1 MVYPGCSDNGSA
13 GTRWAL
19 RGVAALHVAG
29 SVLVLPQD
37 LFVFLLVLLTGVCGV
52 RASCD
57 PRRGAPYLVM
67 SSTLLVYHAAHV
79 MRLCQNL
86 ALVSAPA
93 GSLPGAP
100 FPVLPVLLALARL
113 ALARLALSV
122 VAVALGV
129 ACVGAAGPGLGP
141 TAPGWGSGDGR
152 AASPS
157 LGDGQLRGASPCP
170 EPPPTQDPTLWPQGR
185 PAGGQVGGGVASC
198 RPPAGGVPGPGAPA
212 GARRALRVVAVLHLV
227 VGALSLRWGWPA
239 LLLGLSTGVCGIRA
253 SDDPGRVV
261 PCHARIRRVERRRAR
276 PGHWR
281 RAGPRPVSRGVG
293 ALRRPPHVPGDVHPR
308 LARPLGDL
316 AGALPGHQGPE
327 GRGAARPLM
336 ASWRAH
342 AL

>member
-67 SSTLLVYHAAHV
+67 SSTLLVYHAAHAA
-79 MRLCQNL
+79 RLCQNL

-100 FPVLPVLLALARL
+100 FPALPALL

-141 TAPGWGSGDGR
+141 TAPRWGSGDGR
-152 AASPS
+152 VASPS

-170 EPPPTQDPTLWPQGR
+170 EPPLAQDPTLWPQGR

-227 VGALSLRWGWPA
+227 GGALFLRWGWPA
-239 LLLGLSTGVCGIRA
+239 LLLNLSTGVCGIRA
-253 SDDPGRVV
+253 SDDPGRVA
-261 PCHARIRRVERRRAR
+261 PCLALSGATLAYAAWSAVALVQGIGTVRDLGLSPEEWALFVGPLTSQATFILAWLALSGTSLGLCLVIRGR
-276 PGHWR
+276 
-281 RAGPRPVSRGVG
+281 
-293 ALRRPPHVPGDVHPR
+293 
-308 LARPLGDL
+308 
-316 AGALPGHQGPE
+316 
-327 GRGAARPLM
+327 RGAGRLGP
-336 ASWRAH
+336 
-342 AL
+342 

>member
-37 LFVFLLVLLTGVCGV
+37 LFVFLLVLLTGACGV

-67 SSTLLVYHAAHV
+67 SSTLLVYHAAHAA
-79 MRLCQNL
+79 RLCQNL
-86 ALVSAPA
+86 ALASVPA
-93 GSLPGAP
+93 DRFAGAS
-100 FPVLPVLLALARL
+100 LPVLI

-122 VAVALGV
+122 AAVALGV

-141 TAPGWGSGDGR
+141 AVPGWGSGDGR

-170 EPPPTQDPTLWPQGR
+170 EPPLTQDPTLWSQGR
-185 PAGGQVGGGVASC
+185 PAGGQAGGGVASC
-198 RPPAGGVPGPGAPA
+198 RPPDGGGPGPGAPA
-212 GARRALRVVAVLHLV
+212 GALRALRVVAVLHLV

-261 PCHARIRRVERRRAR
+261 PCLALSGATLAYAAWSAVALAQGIGAVRDLGLSPEEWALFVGPLTSQATFILAWLALSGTSLGLCLAIRGR
-276 PGHWR
+276 
-281 RAGPRPVSRGVG
+281 
-293 ALRRPPHVPGDVHPR
+293 
-308 LARPLGDL
+308 
-316 AGALPGHQGPE
+316 
-327 GRGAARPLM
+327 RGAGRLGP
-336 ASWRAH
+336 
-342 AL
+342 

>member
-100 FPVLPVLLALARL
+100 FPALPVLLALV
-113 ALARLALSV
+113 RLALSV

-170 EPPPTQDPTLWPQGR
+170 EPPLAQDPTLWSQGR

-227 VGALSLRWGWPA
+227 GGALFLRWGWPA
-239 LLLGLSTGVCGIRA
+239 LLLSLSTGVCGIRA
-253 SDDPGRVV
+253 SDDPGRVA
-261 PCHARIRRVERRRAR
+261 PCLALSGATLAYAAWSAVALAQGIGTVRDLGLSPEEWALFVGPLTSQATFILAWLALSGTSLGLCLVIRGR
-276 PGHWR
+276 
-281 RAGPRPVSRGVG
+281 
-293 ALRRPPHVPGDVHPR
+293 
-308 LARPLGDL
+308 
-316 AGALPGHQGPE
+316 
-327 GRGAARPLM
+327 RGAGRLGP
-336 ASWRAH
+336 
-342 AL
+342 

>member
-19 RGVAALHVAG
+19 RVVAALHVAG

-67 SSTLLVYHAAHV
+67 SSTLLVYHAAHAA
-79 MRLCQNL
+79 RLCQNL
-86 ALVSAPA
+86 ALASVPA
-93 GSLPGAP
+93 DRFAGAS
-100 FPVLPVLLALARL
+100 LPVLI

-122 VAVALGV
+122 AAAVLGV
-129 ACVGAAGPGLGP
+129 ACVGVAGPGLGP
-141 TAPGWGSGDGR
+141 AVPGWGSGDGR

-170 EPPPTQDPTLWPQGR
+170 EPPPTQDPTLWSQGR
-185 PAGGQVGGGVASC
+185 PAGGQAGGGVASC
-198 RPPAGGVPGPGAPA
+198 RPPDGGGPGPGAPA
-212 GARRALRVVAVLHLV
+212 GALRALRVVAVLHLV

-239 LLLGLSTGVCGIRA
+239 LLLGLSTGICGIRA

-261 PCHARIRRVERRRAR
+261 PCLTLSGATLAYAAWSAVALAQGIGTVRDLGLSPEEWALFVGPLTSQATFILAWLALSGTSLGLCLAIRGR
-276 PGHWR
+276 
-281 RAGPRPVSRGVG
+281 
-293 ALRRPPHVPGDVHPR
+293 
-308 LARPLGDL
+308 
-316 AGALPGHQGPE
+316 
-327 GRGAARPLM
+327 RGAGRLGP
-336 ASWRAH
+336 
-342 AL
+342 

>member
-67 SSTLLVYHAAHV
+67 SSTLLVYHAAHAA
-79 MRLCQNL
+79 RLCQNL
-86 ALVSAPA
+86 ALASVPA
-93 GSLPGAP
+93 DRFAGAS
-100 FPVLPVLLALARL
+100 LPVLI

-122 VAVALGV
+122 AAVALGV

-141 TAPGWGSGDGR
+141 AVPGWGSGDGR

-170 EPPPTQDPTLWPQGR
+170 EPPLTQGPTLWSQGR
-185 PAGGQVGGGVASC
+185 PAGGQAGGGVASC
-198 RPPAGGVPGPGAPA
+198 RPPDGGGPGPGAPA
-212 GARRALRVVAVLHLV
+212 GALRALRVVAVLHLV

-261 PCHARIRRVERRRAR
+261 PCLALSGATLAYAAWSAVALAQGIGAVRDLGLSPEEWALFVGPLTSQATFILAWLALSGTSLGLCLAIRGR
-276 PGHWR
+276 
-281 RAGPRPVSRGVG
+281 
-293 ALRRPPHVPGDVHPR
+293 
-308 LARPLGDL
+308 
-316 AGALPGHQGPE
+316 
-327 GRGAARPLM
+327 RGAGRLGP
-336 ASWRAH
+336 
-342 AL
+342 

>member
-100 FPVLPVLLALARL
+100 FPALPVLL

-141 TAPGWGSGDGR
+141 TALGWGQSGDGR

-157 LGDGQLRGASPCP
+157 LGDGQLRGANLTDRKS
-170 EPPPTQDPTLWPQGR
+170 
-185 PAGGQVGGGVASC
+185 
-198 RPPAGGVPGPGAPA
+198 
-212 GARRALRVVAVLHLV
+212 VV
-227 VGALSLRWGWPA
+227 
-239 LLLGLSTGVCGIRA
+239 
-253 SDDPGRVV
+253 
-261 PCHARIRRVERRRAR
+261 
-276 PGHWR
+276 
-281 RAGPRPVSRGVG
+281 
-293 ALRRPPHVPGDVHPR
+293 
-308 LARPLGDL
+308 
-316 AGALPGHQGPE
+316 
-327 GRGAARPLM
+327 
-336 ASWRAH
+336 
-342 AL
+342 

>member
-100 FPVLPVLLALARL
+100 FPALPALL

-227 VGALSLRWGWPA
+227 GGALFLRWGWPA
-239 LLLGLSTGVCGIRA
+239 LLLSLSTGVCGIRA
-253 SDDPGRVV
+253 SDDPGRVA
-261 PCHARIRRVERRRAR
+261 PCLALSGATLAYAAWSAVALAQGIGTVRDLGLSPEEWALFVGPLTSQATFTLAWLALSGTSLGLCLVIRGR
-276 PGHWR
+276 
-281 RAGPRPVSRGVG
+281 
-293 ALRRPPHVPGDVHPR
+293 
-308 LARPLGDL
+308 
-316 AGALPGHQGPE
+316 
-327 GRGAARPLM
+327 RGAGRLGP
-336 ASWRAH
+336 
-342 AL
+342 

>member
-37 LFVFLLVLLTGVCGV
+37 LFVFLLVLLTGACGV

-67 SSTLLVYHAAHV
+67 SSTLLVYHAAHAA
-79 MRLCQNL
+79 RLCQNL
-86 ALVSAPA
+86 ALASVPA
-93 GSLPGAP
+93 DRFAGAS
-100 FPVLPVLLALARL
+100 LPVLI

-122 VAVALGV
+122 AAVALGV

-141 TAPGWGSGDGR
+141 AVPGWGSGDGR

-170 EPPPTQDPTLWPQGR
+170 EPPLTQDPTLWSQGR
-185 PAGGQVGGGVASC
+185 PAGGQAGGGVASC
-198 RPPAGGVPGPGAPA
+198 RPPDGGGPGPGAPA
-212 GARRALRVVAVLHLV
+212 GALRTLRVVAVLHLV

-261 PCHARIRRVERRRAR
+261 PCLALSGATLAYAAWSAVALAQGIGAVRDLGLSPEEWALFVGPLTSQATFILAWLALSGTSLGLCLAIRGR
-276 PGHWR
+276 
-281 RAGPRPVSRGVG
+281 
-293 ALRRPPHVPGDVHPR
+293 
-308 LARPLGDL
+308 
-316 AGALPGHQGPE
+316 
-327 GRGAARPLM
+327 RGAGRLGP
-336 ASWRAH
+336 
-342 AL
+342 

>member
-79 MRLCQNL
+79 IRLCQNL

-100 FPVLPVLLALARL
+100 FPALPALL

-129 ACVGAAGPGLGP
+129 ACVGAEGPGLGP

-152 AASPS
+152 ATSPS
-157 LGDGQLRGASPCP
+157 LGDEQLRGASPCP

-198 RPPAGGVPGPGAPA
+198 RPPAGGVPGPDAPA

-227 VGALSLRWGWPA
+227 GGALFLRWGWPA
-239 LLLGLSTGVCGIRA
+239 LLLNLSTGVCGIRA
-253 SDDPGRVV
+253 SDDPGRVA
-261 PCHARIRRVERRRAR
+261 PCLALSGATLAYAAWSAVALAQGIGAVRDLGLSPEEWALFVGPLTSQATFILAWLALSGTSLGLCLAIRGR
-276 PGHWR
+276 
-281 RAGPRPVSRGVG
+281 
-293 ALRRPPHVPGDVHPR
+293 
-308 LARPLGDL
+308 
-316 AGALPGHQGPE
+316 
-327 GRGAARPLM
+327 RGAGRLGP
-336 ASWRAH
+336 
-342 AL
+342 

>member
-67 SSTLLVYHAAHV
+67 SSTLLVYHAAHAA
-79 MRLCQNL
+79 RLCQNL
-86 ALVSAPA
+86 GLASVPA
-93 GSLPGAP
+93 DRFAGAS
-100 FPVLPVLLALARL
+100 LPVLI

-122 VAVALGV
+122 AAVALGV

-141 TAPGWGSGDGR
+141 AVPGWGSGDGR

-170 EPPPTQDPTLWPQGR
+170 EPPLTQGPTLWSQGR
-185 PAGGQVGGGVASC
+185 PAGGQAGGGVASC
-198 RPPAGGVPGPGAPA
+198 RPPDGGGPGPGAPA
-212 GARRALRVVAVLHLV
+212 GALRALRVVAVLHLV

-261 PCHARIRRVERRRAR
+261 PCLALSGATLAYAAWSAVALAQGIGAVRDLGLSPEEWALFVGPLTSQATFILAWLALSGTSLGLCLAIRGR
-276 PGHWR
+276 
-281 RAGPRPVSRGVG
+281 
-293 ALRRPPHVPGDVHPR
+293 
-308 LARPLGDL
+308 
-316 AGALPGHQGPE
+316 
-327 GRGAARPLM
+327 RGAGRLGP
-336 ASWRAH
+336 
-342 AL
+342 

>member
-52 RASCD
+52 RASCN
-57 PRRGAPYLVM
+57 PRGGAPYLVM
-67 SSTLLVYHAAHV
+67 SSTLLVYHAAHG

-86 ALVSAPA
+86 ALVSA
-93 GSLPGAP
+93 
-100 FPVLPVLLALARL
+100 
-113 ALARLALSV
+113 
-122 VAVALGV
+122 
-129 ACVGAAGPGLGP
+129 AGPGLGP
-141 TAPGWGSGDGR
+141 AVPGWGSGDGR

-170 EPPPTQDPTLWPQGR
+170 EPPLTQDPTLWSQGR
-185 PAGGQVGGGVASC
+185 PAGGQAGGGVASC
-198 RPPAGGVPGPGAPA
+198 RPPDGGGPGPGAPA

-261 PCHARIRRVERRRAR
+261 PCLALSGATLAYAAWSAVALAQGIGTVRDLGLSPEEWALFVGPLTSQATFILAWLALSGTSLGLCLVIRGR
-276 PGHWR
+276 
-281 RAGPRPVSRGVG
+281 
-293 ALRRPPHVPGDVHPR
+293 
-308 LARPLGDL
+308 
-316 AGALPGHQGPE
+316 
-327 GRGAARPLM
+327 RGAGRLGP
-336 ASWRAH
+336 
-342 AL
+342 

>member
-67 SSTLLVYHAAHV
+67 SSTLLVYHAAHAA
-79 MRLCQNL
+79 RLCQNL
-86 ALVSAPA
+86 ALASVPA
-93 GSLPGAP
+93 DRFAGAS
-100 FPVLPVLLALARL
+100 LPVLI

-122 VAVALGV
+122 AAVALGV

-141 TAPGWGSGDGR
+141 AVPGWGSGDGR

-170 EPPPTQDPTLWPQGR
+170 EPPLTQDPTLWSQGR
-185 PAGGQVGGGVASC
+185 PAGGQAGGGVASC
-198 RPPAGGVPGPGAPA
+198 RPPDGGGPGPGVPA
-212 GARRALRVVAVLHLV
+212 GALRALRVVAVLHLV
-227 VGALSLRWGWPA
+227 GGALFLRWGWPA

-261 PCHARIRRVERRRAR
+261 PCLAL
-276 PGHWR
+276 
-281 RAGPRPVSRGVG
+281 SG
-293 ALRRPPHVPGDVHPR
+293 AT
-308 LARPLGDL
+308 LAYAAWSAVAL
-316 AGALPGHQGPE
+316 A
-327 GRGAARPLM
+327 
-336 ASWRAH
+336 
-342 AL
+342 

>member
-19 RGVAALHVAG
+19 RGIAALHVAG

-37 LFVFLLVLLTGVCGV
+37 LFVFLLVLLTGVCGI

-100 FPVLPVLLALARL
+100 FPALPVLL

-227 VGALSLRWGWPA
+227 GGALFLRWGWPA
-239 LLLGLSTGVCGIRA
+239 LLLSLSTGVCGIRA
-253 SDDPGRVV
+253 SDDPGRVA
-261 PCHARIRRVERRRAR
+261 PCLALSGATLAYAAWSAVALAQGIGAVRDLGLSPEEWALFVGPLTSQATFILAWLALSGTSLGLCLVIRGR
-276 PGHWR
+276 
-281 RAGPRPVSRGVG
+281 
-293 ALRRPPHVPGDVHPR
+293 
-308 LARPLGDL
+308 
-316 AGALPGHQGPE
+316 
-327 GRGAARPLM
+327 RGAGRLGP
-336 ASWRAH
+336 
-342 AL
+342 

>member
-67 SSTLLVYHAAHV
+67 SSTLLVYHAAHAA
-79 MRLCQNL
+79 RLCQNL
-86 ALVSAPA
+86 ALASVPA
-93 GSLPGAP
+93 DRFAGAS
-100 FPVLPVLLALARL
+100 LPVLI

-122 VAVALGV
+122 AAVALGV

-141 TAPGWGSGDGR
+141 AVPGWGSGDGR

-170 EPPPTQDPTLWPQGR
+170 EPPLTQGPTLWSQGR
-185 PAGGQVGGGVASC
+185 PAGGQAGGGVASC
-198 RPPAGGVPGPGAPA
+198 RPPDGGGPGPGAPA
-212 GARRALRVVAVLHLV
+212 GALRALRVVAVLHLV

-261 PCHARIRRVERRRAR
+261 PCLALSGATLAYAAWSAVALAQGSGAVRDLGLSPEEWALFVGPLTSQATFILAWLALSGTSLGLCLAIRGR
-276 PGHWR
+276 
-281 RAGPRPVSRGVG
+281 
-293 ALRRPPHVPGDVHPR
+293 
-308 LARPLGDL
+308 
-316 AGALPGHQGPE
+316 
-327 GRGAARPLM
+327 RGAGRLGP
-336 ASWRAH
+336 
-342 AL
+342 